1 MDETDKK
8 PVVHDQVLVETSIDG
23 ELIGF
28 RAVVVNI
35 GPTALWLGLTRAD
48 SRLERA
54 RAGDAVTLTIRRGG
68 AAMVGKTA
76 FLSHLGS
83 TQARLFSVE
92 WPEGYRLVQRR
103 EHLRLDTEAPVRYV
117 VVSQSETGGIGDE
130 GSGSTR
136 NISAGGLLFVVK
148 TPILETVGGG
158 DALQL
163 WLQLGQDVVM
173 AEADVIRVEDATDIG
188 PDGRSLQPVM
198 PARQSRTLIAVRFE
212 AISEGA
218 QDCIVRHIFAL
229 QRMRRA

>member
-8 PVVHDQVLVETSIDG
+8 PAVHDQVLVETDIDG
-23 ELIGF
+23 RLVGF

-35 GPTALWLGLTRAD
+35 GPTALWLGLVRSD
-48 SRLERA
+48 SRLEQVRP
-54 RAGDAVTLTIRRGG
+54 GDPVSLTIRRGG
-68 AAMVGKTA
+68 AAMIGRTA

-92 WPEGYRLVQRR
+92 WPEGYLLVQRR
-103 EHLRLDTEAPVRYV
+103 EHLRLDTEAPIRYV

-136 NISAGGLLFVVK
+136 NISAGGLLFLVK
-148 TPILETVGGG
+148 APIRETVSGG
-158 DALQL
+158 DALEL
-163 WLQLGQDVVM
+163 HLQLGRDVVM
-173 AEADVIRVEDATDIG
+173 TEADVIRVEDATDVG
-188 PDGRSLQPVM
+188 PDGRPLPPVR
-198 PARQSRTLIAVRFE
+198 PARPPRTLIAVRFE

-229 QRMRRA
+229 QRMRRG